1 MKNRTSNLVFS
12 LLLIFSSIVFS
23 QKNERKVSDFVESH
37 IVKMKADILLSD
49 SQILVMRD
57 LYAILYAKWQ
67 ISSKSNTREKLVEYM
82 NNDYQFFLNKRDSVL
97 TEEQKIQLLQK
108 ANERKENGVDKI
120 GESSVFKLK

>member
-37 IVKMKADILLSD
+37 IVKMKADIQLSD

>member
-37 IVKMKADILLSD
+37 IVKMKADIQLSD

-97 TEEQKIQLLQK
+97 SEEQKIQLLQK

>member
-1 MKNRTSNLVFS
+1 
-12 LLLIFSSIVFS
+12 
-23 QKNERKVSDFVESH
+23 
-37 IVKMKADILLSD
+37 MKADIQLSD